1 MKNFLSNLKLMA
13 FGNTSGLKALDA
25 SINKFRE
32 LRDSYRDANRK
43 YYGEYLFSI
52 LDEK

>member
-1 MKNFLSNLKLMA
+1 MLTCFLNRLKLS
-13 FGNTSGLKALDA
+13 FGDISGTAALDV

>member
-1 MKNFLSNLKLMA
+1 MSLLTTMNKIFAALS
-13 FGNTSGLKALDA
+13 GTEALDE
-25 SINKFRE
+25 SISKFRE

-43 YYGEYLFSI
+43 YYGDYLFSI